1 MTEERF
7 WTLVYKSG
15 WHRFWK
21 YDRNVE
27 ICRRRLLEALSEGE
41 LDEFAEMVTD
51 KMGELQERITSY
63 YREVSGGEFDYLMP
77 EGFSPNGYIGDDT
90 LSDGLYHIVGRGKTY
105 YNQVM
110 KNPDKF
116 WTNFKDVYEMMM
128 SESFVYVTFP
138 DDV

>member
-15 WHRFWK
+15 WYRFWK
-21 YDRNVE
+21 YNRNVE

-128 SESFVYVTFP
+128 SESFIYVTFP